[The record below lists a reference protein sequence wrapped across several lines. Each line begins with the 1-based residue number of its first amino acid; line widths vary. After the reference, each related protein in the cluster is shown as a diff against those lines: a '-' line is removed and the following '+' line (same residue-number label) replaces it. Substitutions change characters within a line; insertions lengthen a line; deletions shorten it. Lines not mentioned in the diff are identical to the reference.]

1 MMNWAD
7 ELKIHGPERVEK
19 QRVHVGVEPESRAEP
34 KLKRETRSK
43 EKQLRQKRQ
52 TQKMEMHKLKME

>member
-1 MMNWAD
+1 MVQAE
-7 ELKIHGPERVEK
+7 ELGLKGPERVEK
-19 QRVHVGVEPESRAEP
+19 QRIHVGVEPESRAEP